1 MEDGKRRRGVQ
12 VFRDRCTEW
21 KMAIGETG
29 DMSRIAAAEKLRMGS
44 SKLNIKP
51 HETPKLYESDVGS
64 AS

>member
-1 MEDGKRRRGVQ
+1 
-12 VFRDRCTEW
+12 
-21 KMAIGETG
+21 
-29 DMSRIAAAEKLRMGS
+29 MSRIAAAEKLRMGS